1 MINAQQEVYIEA
13 LNEAITLLNESIEK
27 KEEIKRNL
35 MKSTNYVEYCSC
47 SHKGGNSGDKQQHKT
62 NYQEGHGSCMV
73 DGCPCMQFTW
83 VSMSEI
89 L

>member
-1 MINAQQEVYIEA
+1 MINAKQEVYIEA
-13 LNEAITLLNESIEK
+13 LNEAITLVNESIEK

-35 MKSTNYVEYCSC
+35 MKSSNFVESC
-47 SHKGGNSGDKQQHKT
+47 NCGHYGGNSGDKQQHKT